1 MSEFIEYCNEFDCIQ
16 GDDQSKVF
24 QIFPKVF
31 EDDRGSFTEVLK
43 DFGQWPKD
51 NIPIWF
57 SNLSWIRQINRSV
70 SDQYVCRGMHAQ
82 SGVFC
87 QSKLVEC
94 TYGKVIDFIIDAR
107 PDSKTFGLFKAFI
120 LDSKKANKL
129 FVPKGFLHGFYS
141 VDCSDCEADL
151 SQNIFQYYIGGG
163 TYCKTA
169 EVGIDIRSILPRI
182 VDSLKNCSEE
192 EWELAQLVRC
202 KDKIILSD
210 KDKNGL
216 DYDSWMKKVQ
226 DEYKSFGKKWYR

>member
-1 MSEFIEYCNEFDCIQ
+1 MCEFIEYCNEFDCIQ
-16 GDDQSKVF
+16 DDEQSKVF

-57 SNLSWIRQINRSV
+57 SNLGWIRQINRSV
-70 SDQYVCRGMHAQ
+70 SDRYVCRGMHAQ
-82 SGVFC
+82 SGGFC

-94 TYGKVIDFIIDAR
+94 IHGKVIDFIIDAR
-107 PDSKTFGLFKAFI
+107 PDSKTFGLFKAFV
-120 LDSKKANKL
+120 LDSKRANKL
-129 FVPKGFLHGFYS
+129 FLPKGFLHGFYS
-141 VDCSDCEADL
+141 VDCTDCEADQ

-163 TYCKTA
+163 TYCKAA
-169 EVGIDIRSILPRI
+169 EVSIDIRSILPRI
-182 VDSLKNCSEE
+182 VDSLKNCSKE
-192 EWELAQLVRC
+192 EWELAQLARC

-216 DYDSWMKKVQ
+216 DYDGWMKKVQ
-226 DEYKSFGKKWYR
+226 DEYKSFGKRWYR

>member
-16 GDDQSKVF
+16 DDEQSKVF

-57 SNLSWIRQINRSV
+57 SSLGWIRQINRSV
-70 SDQYVCRGMHAQ
+70 SDPYVFRGMHAQ

-94 TYGKVIDFIIDAR
+94 INGTVVDFIIDAR
-107 PDSKTFGLFKAFI
+107 PNSKSFGLFKGFV
-120 LDSKKANKL
+120 LDSARANKL

-141 VDCSDCEADL
+141 VKANVN
-151 SQNIFQYYIGGG
+151 QNIFQYYISGG
-163 TYCKTA
+163 TYCKDA
-169 EVGIDIRSILPRI
+169 EIGIDINSVLPRI
-182 VDSLKNCSEE
+182 LDSMKWNSDWISEQILE
-192 EWELAQLVRC
+192 N
-202 KDKIILSD
+202 KDNLILSD
-210 KDKNGL
+210 KDKHGF
-216 DYDSWMKKVQ
+216 DYDCWMKRVQ
-226 DEYKSFGKKWYR
+226 DEYKSSGKLWYR